1 MTKLAL
7 GNMWQ
12 KWNAAQEVWKQR
24 KEAGIHG
31 RVPIRKE
38 WDGHR
43 KVSIGKM
50 NCSRKQS

>member
-7 GNMWQ
+7 ENMWQ
-12 KWNAAQEVWKQR
+12 QWNAAQEVWKQR